1 MKNSILL
8 LLLCAAIGCTKS
20 ENNTVTVNPSPTV
33 KDSTLVGR
41 WLRGSAVMTIAKDV
55 INETVADPQ
64 YRYASTA
71 DTIYVVCP
79 DQSLAPKYGYI
90 LRNDTLFLYPTLHYP
105 GKIFYTR
112 L

>member
-8 LLLCAAIGCTKS
+8 LLLCSVIGCTKD
-20 ENNTVTVNPSPTV
+20 TGTAFVNPPSPV
-33 KDSTLVGR
+33 KDTSLIGR
-41 WLRGSAVMTIAKDV
+41 WFRDGAIMTVAKDV
-55 INETVADPQ
+55 ITEKASEPQ

-79 DQSLAPKYGYI
+79 DQSLAPKYGYKI
-90 LRNDTLFLYPTLHYP
+90 KSDTLFLYPTLHYP